1 MCTMSAS
8 ICTSAKE
15 NKDKVGNQLLIH
27 VDDDDKFEIECSGY
41 Y

>member
-27 VDDDDKFEIECSGY
+27 VDDDDITTTN
-41 Y
+41 